1 MAEGVLT
8 PAALHLRAAAGETGQ
23 REGVGGGDADGGV
36 GTRATMSQTSFQSG
50 DGESSSA
57 AASSVPPNVSCMC
70 AAAGGPRLLSESH
83 LGLIKGG
90 AGQHWSCSLFP
101 PLG

>member
-8 PAALHLRAAAGETGQ
+8 PAALHLRAAAGETGRG
-23 REGVGGGDADGGV
+23 REGDADGGA

-57 AASSVPPNVSCMC
+57 ATSYIPPM
-70 AAAGGPRLLSESH
+70 
-83 LGLIKGG
+83 
-90 AGQHWSCSLFP
+90 
-101 PLG
+101 

>member
-23 REGVGGGDADGGV
+23 REGAGDADGGV

-57 AASSVPPNVSCMC
+57 AASSVPPM
-70 AAAGGPRLLSESH
+70 
-83 LGLIKGG
+83 
-90 AGQHWSCSLFP
+90 
-101 PLG
+101 